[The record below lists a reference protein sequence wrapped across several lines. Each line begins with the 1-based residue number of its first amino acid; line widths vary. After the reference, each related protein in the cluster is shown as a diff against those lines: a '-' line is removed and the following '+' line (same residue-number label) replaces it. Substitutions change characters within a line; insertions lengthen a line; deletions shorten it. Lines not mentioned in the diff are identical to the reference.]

1 MRAILPQRLGSG
13 QLREAAAAESLKIST
28 NCDIF
33 IKEEEEEENES
44 MSEPY
49 VVQCWTC
56 LGEFDAADSVWCS
69 CDPRNPTRLCQFCL
83 QCFCNASDDYKADFW
98 KGATDVL
105 KNELRLL
112 SEAKGK
118 LGESLIRSN
127 LLTTDQLLKAL
138 EYQKMRGCKL
148 GEALVELGFVA
159 QKDIDYFLER
169 QERVSTASLDNYTF
183 DPALFQKLPPPFCYE
198 KLILPLDEES
208 LTDEAV
214 LTVAM
219 ADPKDVGLIDLIQT
233 KTDAK
238 IIPYQAPPEKIRSL
252 LEAHFSQQELK
263 PKEEAV
269 ADVKKLA
276 QNLLLGGVNSRAS
289 NLYLEPKEDSI
300 LVSYRIDGIL
310 FRHKPLA
317 AGLWKDLAAEFRR
330 MVGLATEGRGET
342 ESGRAIVKHG
352 VKEYDVNVRCYP
364 SPSGENLSVKFV
376 DRERFFKD
384 LDGLGLAP
392 DDLRRMRKALA
403 GTRRTMLITGP
414 VMSGRTTT
422 AYSVVKYLSAR
433 GRRVATIESHV
444 LTPIKGVEQVHVTDR
459 KFAKALQSLLKTDP
473 QAIVLSDLPD
483 NKTASLAFKAG
494 TKVFVAAV
502 LEASSTA
509 EALDEILRLG
519 VSPRDIS
526 SSLSLILNQRL
537 VRRICPACR
546 KPTRVLPARLQRA
559 GFTPEEMEKIKTF
572 AGEGCEK
579 CHNTGYAG
587 RVPVSEALEW
597 NDELTQFLEQG
608 ASGAEIARVA
618 VGKGMTLLR
627 RRCLELV
634 HEGATTVE
642 EFEKA
647 KL

>member
-1 MRAILPQRLGSG
+1 
-13 QLREAAAAESLKIST
+13 
-28 NCDIF
+28 
-33 IKEEEEEENES
+33 
-44 MSEPY
+44 
-49 VVQCWTC
+49 
-56 LGEFDAADSVWCS
+56 
-69 CDPRNPTRLCQFCL
+69 L

-330 MVGLATEGRGET
+330 MVGL
-342 ESGRAIVKHG
+342 
-352 VKEYDVNVRCYP
+352 
-364 SPSGENLSVKFV
+364 KFV